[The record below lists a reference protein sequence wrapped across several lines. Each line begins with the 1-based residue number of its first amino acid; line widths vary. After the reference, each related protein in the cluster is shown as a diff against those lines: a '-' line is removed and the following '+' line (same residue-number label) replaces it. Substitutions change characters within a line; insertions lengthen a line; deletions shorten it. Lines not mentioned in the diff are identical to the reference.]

1 MPKDQPETHQ
11 DQESQKPVDRIEN
24 KASAAQR
31 LATPKRNLKV
41 VKWIGTV
48 PAVGVCSYCCM
59 QFKVPMTA
67 MKSVAECMRVS
78 GSDSPN
84 TNASPRT
91 PAASVRR
98 IRWTG

>member
-11 DQESQKPVDRIEN
+11 DQESQKLVDRIEK

-59 QFKVPMTA
+59 QFKVPTTA
-67 MKSVAECMRVS
+67 MKSVADAHESLRVRFTEHKCKPE
-78 GSDSPN
+78 D
-84 TNASPRT
+84 ASRK
-91 PAASVRR
+91 R
-98 IRWTG
+98 